1 MNENSKPIVLGID
14 FNNMLIGSYY
24 GEKLYNSKGINVN
37 AIKGFFFRL
46 KMLKDI
52 FNPDYIVFANDLS
65 RERTFRRK
73 LYPQYKAQRKELD
86 PEIPPQMRYASQL
99 ISLLGYKFINNE
111 LYEADDILGM
121 LSRYVNQKDMYM
133 IIASSDGDLY
143 QLITDDT
150 YIFSP
155 RNKELIDKSYMNN
168 KYKLTPN
175 QWIEYKMLLGDTS
188 DNIPGV
194 YGIGKITA
202 LKLMQDFKSI
212 ENIYNHLNILKPS
225 IKESLISHKDKFT
238 LTRELI
244 TIITDYNK
252 INLNDSIFERNEIYI
267 NELYQLINELE
278 LYSLID
284 VMKYSLIYNK

>member
-121 LSRYVNQKDMYM
+121 MSRYVNQKDMYM